1 MSSFLE
7 IKIREETLV
16 LLLAERRLAAEE
28 IRGLTPLA
36 RRQLR
41 RALLQSLLRNSRITL
56 NL

>member
-16 LLLAERRLAAEE
+16 LLLAAPGGGRDA
-28 IRGLTPLA
+28 
-36 RRQLR
+36 Q
-41 RALLQSLLRNSRITL
+41 LQSLLRNSRITL